1 MSVPT
6 KGNTTSNNSTP
17 GGSFRNQ
24 AHTQN
29 TGSGGL
35 IVAQFTMSNSVSY
48 SSATYGGV
56 AMTQLYQIN
65 RSGLGQRMAFFYLEN
80 PPTGSNTLRVNFSGS
95 QWNPLSTHIRSF
107 TNSGG
112 IGNSLRSGGVATP
125 HNASLTVSDDSLIM
139 MTSCSINAI
148 TSQQIPTGTNQSY
161 TQHNTNRQVAT
172 GAISSNAGHS
182 AGSIA
187 LTATATFGNI
197 SLDRTEILGIGATPT
212 LTVSKTSLTGFTY
225 VEGNGPSNEV
235 TFTVSGDD
243 LTANATATAPFD
255 YEVSLTSGGIFTQ
268 DVTITQS

>member
-6 KGNTTSNNSTP
+6 KGNTTTNNSTP

-24 AHTQN
+24 NHNQN

-35 IVAQFTMSNSVSY
+35 IVAQFTMSNSVNY

-56 AMTQLYQIN
+56 AMTVLYNQN
-65 RSGLGQRMAFFYLEN
+65 RTGLGQRMAFFYLEN

-112 IGNSLRSGGVATP
+112 IGNKANSGGIATP

-187 LTATATFGNI
+187 LRATSTFGSI
-197 SLDRTEILGIGATPT
+197 SLDRTEILGLGGSGTT
-212 LTVSKTSLTGFTY
+212 NN
-225 VEGNGPSNEV
+225 GNFFLV
-235 TFTVSGDD
+235 M
-243 LTANATATAPFD
+243 
-255 YEVSLTSGGIFTQ
+255 
-268 DVTITQS
+268 